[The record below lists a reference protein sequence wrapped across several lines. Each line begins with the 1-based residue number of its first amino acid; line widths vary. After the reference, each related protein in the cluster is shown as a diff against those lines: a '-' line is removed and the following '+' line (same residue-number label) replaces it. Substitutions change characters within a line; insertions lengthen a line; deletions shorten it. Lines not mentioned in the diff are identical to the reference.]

1 LLTSDR
7 RERAD
12 KCRPRGPE
20 RAEEARS
27 AVLTSGGP
35 EGRSVLY
42 PFVSF
47 SREEWAR
54 LPADGAFSLSDE
66 EVRSIEPLLS
76 PEEAR
81 VIYLPVSR
89 LLYLHFVAAQ
99 GLYRAA
105 RGFLVGEEREVP
117 FVVGVA
123 GSVASGKSTVAGV
136 LRALISRWPG
146 SPVVELVSTDGF
158 IFPNRV
164 LEERGL
170 MERKGFPESYDLPLL
185 LGFLAGVKSGS
196 GEMSV
201 PIHSHLTYDIL
212 PDERQ
217 SVGRPDVL
225 VVEGLN
231 MLEAGLPEPTGGHMV
246 FVSDYVD
253 FSIYVDA
260 RESSIKKWYLE
271 RFLRLREEAMGNSTA
286 YFHSFTELS
295 VDEATDFAMRVW
307 DEIDHPNLK
316 QNIEPTRD
324 RARLILEKGED
335 HAVRRVRLRKI

>member
-1 LLTSDR
+1 V
-7 RERAD
+7 
-12 KCRPRGPE
+12 G
-20 RAEEARS
+20 
-27 AVLTSGGP
+27 V
-35 EGRSVLY
+35 EGDALY

-54 LPADGAFSLSDE
+54 LPADDSFSLSDE
-66 EVRSIEPLLS
+66 EVRSIEPRLS

-81 VIYLPVSR
+81 LIYLPVSR
-89 LLYLHFVAAQ
+89 LLYLHFSAVR

-123 GSVASGKSTVAGV
+123 GSVAAGKSTVAGV

-146 SPVVELVSTDGF
+146 SPGVELVSTDGF
-158 IFPNRV
+158 IYPNRV

-185 LGFLAGVKSGS
+185 LEFLAGVKSGS

-217 SVGRPDVL
+217 TVGRPAVL
-225 VVEGLN
+225 IVEGLN
-231 MLEAGLPEPTGGHMV
+231 MLEAGLPEPAGGHMI

-260 RESSIKKWYLE
+260 RESYIKKWYLE
-271 RFLRLREEAMGNSTA
+271 RFLRLREEALGDGTA
-286 YFHSFTELS
+286 YFHRFAELS
-295 VDEATDFAMRVW
+295 VEEATDLAMRVW
-307 DEIDHPNLK
+307 DQIDHPNLK

-335 HAVRRVRLRKI
+335 HAVQSVRLRKI

>member
-1 LLTSDR
+1 LP
-7 RERAD
+7 AD
-12 KCRPRGPE
+12 DSFSLSEDEVLSIEPRLSL
-20 RAEEARS
+20 EEAR
-27 AVLTSGGP
+27 G
-35 EGRSVLY
+35 
-42 PFVSF
+42 
-47 SREEWAR
+47 
-54 LPADGAFSLSDE
+54 
-66 EVRSIEPLLS
+66 
-76 PEEAR
+76 
-81 VIYLPVSR
+81 IYLPVSR
-89 LLYLHFVAAQ
+89 LIYLHFSAAR

-105 RGFLVGEEREVP
+105 RAFLVGEEREVP

-123 GSVASGKSTVAGV
+123 GSVAAGKSTVAEV

-146 SPVVELVSTDGF
+146 SPEVELVSTDGF
-158 IFPNRV
+158 IYPNRV
-164 LEERGL
+164 LQERGL

-185 LGFLAGVKSGS
+185 LEFLAGVKSGS
-196 GEMSV
+196 GETSV

-217 SVGRPDVL
+217 FVGRPDVL

-231 MLEAGLPEPTGGHMV
+231 MLEAGLPEPSGGHMV

-260 RESSIKKWYLE
+260 RESDIKKWYLE
-271 RFLRLREEAMGNSTA
+271 RFLRLREEALGDDTA
-286 YFHSFTELS
+286 YLHRFAELS
-295 VDEATDFAMRVW
+295 VEEATDFAMHVW

-335 HAVRRVRLRKI
+335 HSVTRVRLRKI